1 MLPKEVVTEAAQA
14 LVEWDISPME
24 LSTRAPRFREIHSQC
39 EKDLR
44 QLLGVPKD
52 EFELFFFPGSASLQ
66 FSAIPYNLT
75 GGENTGKK
83 AHYLTTGYWSE
94 CARKEAAKLC
104 SVIEV
109 WPEDYL

>member
-1 MLPKEVVTEAAQA
+1 
-14 LVEWDISPME
+14 ME
-24 LSTRAPRFREIHSQC
+24 LSNRSPAFRGINSQS
-39 EKDLR
+39 EKDLK

-66 FSAIPYNLT
+66 FSAIPYNLL
-75 GGENTGKK
+75 GGANTGKK
-83 AHYLTTGYWSE
+83 AHYLTTGHWSE
-94 CARKEAAKLC
+94 CARREAAKLC